1 MSNME
6 KVSKI
11 MFDYESLSAQDME
24 ALVDELNLK
33 LVRWMAINHPDN
45 RIRKLLLQRT
55 NVSIGEDSVI
65 NINIVISDDYKN
77 LVYIGNRVAIS
88 PNVTI
93 IAVSNP
99 NNSRV
104 KEISY
109 IKEHLVKEAP
119 VVIEDDVWIGTNVT
133 ILPDVVIGQGSIIG
147 AGSIVTESIPPHSI
161 AAGAPC
167 RIIRSIDSDK

>member
-161 AAGAPC
+161 AAGVPC